1 MRASLLSVHYL
12 ADLAERNRRHW
23 HGIRHTH
30 LRRYANGRRART
42 VHDPPG

>member
-12 ADLAERNRRHW
+12 ADLAERSRRHW
-23 HGIRHTH
+23 HGIRRTH
-30 LRRYANGRRART
+30 LRRYADGRRADT

>member
-1 MRASLLSVHYL
+1 MRAGLLSAHYS
-12 ADLAERNRRHW
+12 ADLAEPNRRHW
-23 HGIRHTH
+23 HGIRHAH